1 MEILSNYALK
11 AFNYKSRVNF
21 AAKNIKQIDGKNGID
36 FDGYLNLSDLELGQF
51 LKLLAV
57 DICDSFKTQ
66 DDLLLSCNVLLGKSL
81 EEQFEKN
88 NADNINFEFR
98 LKGTNADIRE
108 DKVNLKISF
117 NNKSLPGFHK
127 LLLNTSNKLQTT
139 LKYDELQIS
148 DLRNAPRLGS
158 VFDYYE
164 ENAKI
169 IRNIADSF
177 KDPLCIDSLLF
188 VASAFLIVEHMNNL
202 LFKDFNTSMVLNK
215 DSKRNIDIS
224 INKRAFAYDMVSQ
237 PTRIQ

>member
-11 AFNYKSRVNF
+11 AFNYKSSVYF
-21 AAKNIKQIDGKNGID
+21 AAKNIHQIEGKSGID
-36 FDGYLNLSDLELGQF
+36 FDSYLNLHDLELGQF

-66 DDLLLSCNVLLGKSL
+66 DELLLSCNVLLGKTL
-81 EEQFEKN
+81 QEQFESN
-88 NADNINFEFR
+88 NVENINCEFT
-98 LKGTNADIRE
+98 LKGTNVDIRE
-108 DKVNLKISF
+108 DQVNLKISF

-139 LKYDELQIS
+139 LKYDQLSVS

-158 VFDYYE
+158 VFDSYE
-164 ENAKI
+164 ENAQI
-169 IRNIADSF
+169 VRAMASSF
-177 KDPLCIDSLLF
+177 KDQLCIDSLLF

-215 DSKRNIDIS
+215 DSKTNIDIAIS
-224 INKRAFAYDMVSQ
+224 KKTISYDTVNQ
-237 PTRIQ
+237 ITRLQ